1 LAVEYE
7 NTKPKR
13 LDTIVVA
20 AQHNEKISLQ
30 KIQADIIKYVVKPV
44 AGKYL
49 DDKTK
54 FFVNATGRFVK
65 GGPPADTGLTGRKII
80 VDTYGGHGAHGG
92 GCFSGKDPS
101 KVDRSAS
108 YMARY
113 IAKNMVAAGLAD
125 RCEIQIA
132 YVIGV
137 AEPVSVLVDTKG
149 TGKINDEK
157 LEKIVRQEFPL
168 TPEGIIN
175 HLRLLRPIY
184 KKTATYGH
192 FGRELPEFTWEKK
205 DKIAI
210 LKKYLR

>member
-1 LAVEYE
+1 
-7 NTKPKR
+7 
-13 LDTIVVA
+13 
-20 AQHNEKISLQ
+20 
-30 KIQADIIKYVVKPV
+30 
-44 AGKYL
+44 
-49 DDKTK
+49 
-54 FFVNATGRFVK
+54 
-65 GGPPADTGLTGRKII
+65 
-80 VDTYGGHGAHGG
+80 
-92 GCFSGKDPS
+92 
-101 KVDRSAS
+101 
-108 YMARY
+108 
-113 IAKNMVAAGLAD
+113 VAAGLAD